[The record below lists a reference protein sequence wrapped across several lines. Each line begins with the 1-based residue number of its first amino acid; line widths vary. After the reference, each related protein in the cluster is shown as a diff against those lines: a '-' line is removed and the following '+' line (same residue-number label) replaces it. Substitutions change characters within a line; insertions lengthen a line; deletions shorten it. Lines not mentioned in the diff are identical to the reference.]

1 LTVDRNFLKFISM
14 ETIIKIIKWS
24 LGIDVGAKSIR
35 CCLSSIDST
44 QKVKVKASRKFNN
57 TAAGLE
63 ELLLWIRKHYQNGE
77 VPLSIAMEATGVYY
91 ERCALLL
98 QKESFR
104 VSVVLP
110 TKAKRYL
117 QAVGLKSKNDKIDA
131 EGLAR
136 MGAEQQLTEWS
147 VASRQMYGLRLLT
160 RQHEDLQKSITSF
173 NNQLH
178 AISNGMYRFVD
189 IEKTYQDTLSGLQD
203 LLKQVENAISES
215 VKANDALKQKVAL
228 LCSIKGV
235 GELTAATIIA
245 ETNGFALFEN
255 QKQLE
260 SFSGYDVVENQS
272 GDHVGK
278 TKISKKGNSHIR
290 RILHMAALNVVTYN
304 VAPFVDLYERVYP
317 KTNLKMKG
325 YVAVQRKLLVILY
338 TLYKK
343 NEKFDRDYRQKTI
356 REKELEPSFGLASQK
371 S

>member
-1 LTVDRNFLKFISM
+1 M
-14 ETIIKIIKWS
+14 EAIIKIIKWS

-35 CCLSSIDST
+35 CCLSSINSS
-44 QKVKVKASRKFNN
+44 QGVKVKASRKFNN
-57 TAAGLE
+57 TVAGLQ
-63 ELLLWIRKHYQNGE
+63 ELLLWIRKHYKDE
-77 VPLSIAMEATGVYY
+77 DAPLSIAMEATGVYY

-98 QKESFR
+98 QEEGFR

-136 MGAEQQLTEWS
+136 MGAEQQLAPWS
-147 VASRQMYGLRLLT
+147 AASRQMYGLRLLT
-160 RQHEDLQKSITSF
+160 RQHEDLQKSVTSF

-178 AISNGMYRFVD
+178 ATTNGMYRFEE
-189 IEKTYQDTLSGLQD
+189 IERTYEETLSSLLQ
-203 LLKQVENAISES
+203 LLKQVEDAISET
-215 VKANDALKQKVAL
+215 VKGDDLLKQKVEL
-228 LCSIKGV
+228 LCSIKGI
-235 GELTAATIIA
+235 GELTAATIVA

-260 SFSGYDVVENQS
+260 SFAGYDVIENQS
-272 GDHVGK
+272 GDHVGR

-290 RILHMAALNVVTYN
+290 RILHMAALNAVTYE
-304 VAPFVDLYERVYP
+304 VKPFVNLYERVYQ
-317 KTNLKMKG
+317 KTNIKMKG

-343 NEKFDRDYRQKTI
+343 NEKFDPEYQQKTI
-356 REKELEPSFGLASQK
+356 GEQELEPSFGLASQK
-371 S
+371 P

>member
-1 LTVDRNFLKFISM
+1 MIEILKFISM

-35 CCLSSIDST
+35 CCLSSINSI
-44 QKVKVKASRKFNN
+44 QSVKVKASRKFNN
-57 TAAGLE
+57 TAGGLQ
-63 ELLLWIRKHYQNGE
+63 ELLLWIRKHYQDGE
-77 VPLSIAMEATGVYY
+77 VPLSVAMEATGVYY

-98 QKESFR
+98 QKEGFR

-117 QAVGLKSKNDKIDA
+117 QSVGLKSKNDKIDA

-136 MGAEQQLTEWS
+136 MGAEQQLKEWS
-147 VASRQMYGLRLLT
+147 AASSQIYGLRLLT

-178 AISNGMYRFVD
+178 AVSNGMYRFED
-189 IEKTYQDTLSGLQD
+189 IEKTYQETLSALTE

-215 VKANDALKQKVAL
+215 VKGNELLKQKVEL

-260 SFSGYDVVENQS
+260 SFSGYDVIENQS
-272 GDHVGK
+272 GDHVGR

-290 RILHMAALNVVTYN
+290 RILHMAALNVVTYK
-304 VAPFVDLYERVYP
+304 VKPFVDLYERVYP
-317 KTNLKMKG
+317 KTNIKMKG
-325 YVAVQRKLLVILY
+325 YVAVQRKLLVMLY

-343 NEKFDRDYRQKTI
+343 NQKFDSQYKQKTI
-356 REKELEPSFGLASQK
+356 REKELEPSFGSAS
-371 S
+371 

>member
-1 LTVDRNFLKFISM
+1 M
-14 ETIIKIIKWS
+14 ETIFKIIKWS
-24 LGIDVGAKSIR
+24 LGIDVGAKAIR
-35 CCLSSIDST
+35 CCLSSINSS
-44 QKVKVKASRKFNN
+44 QSVKVKASRKFNN
-57 TAAGLE
+57 TATGLQ
-63 ELLLWIRKHYQNGE
+63 ELLLWIRKHYQDEE

-98 QKESFR
+98 QKEGFR

-110 TKAKRYL
+110 TRAKRYL
-117 QAVGLKSKNDKIDA
+117 QALGLKSKNDKIDA

-136 MGAEQQLTEWS
+136 MGAEQQLSEWS
-147 VASRQMYGLRLLT
+147 AASSKMYGLRLLT

-178 AISNGMYRFVD
+178 AISHGMYRYED
-189 IEKTYQDTLSGLQD
+189 IEKSYQQTISNLQEV
-203 LLKQVENAISES
+203 LKQVEVAISES
-215 VKANDALKQKVAL
+215 VKGNNVLKQKVGL

-260 SFSGYDVVENQS
+260 SYVGYDVIENQS
-272 GDHVGK
+272 GDHVGR

-290 RILHMAALNVVTYN
+290 RILHMASLNVVTYK
-304 VAPFVDLYERVYP
+304 AKPFVDLYERVFL
-317 KTNLKMKG
+317 KTNIKMKG

-343 NEKFDRDYRQKTI
+343 NENFDPEYLQKSI

-371 S
+371 PSK